1 MIRMCD
7 LKPGQKGRI
16 LFLETDSPLRERLF
30 IMGLTPGCVVEMVGK
45 APFGSPLIFRLR
57 GYSLALRKKDLE
69 KIGVAL
75 L

>member
-16 LFLETDSPLRERLF
+16 LFLERLF

-57 GYSLALRKKDLE
+57 GYSLTLRKKDLE